1 MDNIFSSKQVA
12 NILGVNESSIK
23 RWTNNGELKCFKT
36 PGGHRKFKKDD
47 IKSFAKRYSIKIENT
62 LFDSRITDEKSN
74 FIDYDKV
81 NELLLRKLFN
91 HSEEEIFDFIYSLLN
106 NGIEPIELFDDVI
119 SKVMT
124 KIGMMWERNE
134 IGVEVEHIASCKLI
148 NVLIRI
154 EKELK
159 NSSNGNKVI
168 CSTLGNELHEIPVLV
183 LKIMLSYYGWRVI
196 YPGVNLPK
204 KSLIKLINENKP
216 DLVCLSLMFI
226 DNSNKSAADIKEIH
240 SVCKKANSKLV
251 VGGNSLS
258 KIKEK
263 IKFVDFQSANLKQ
276 LLNYTKENFII

>member
-23 RWTNNGELKCFKT
+23 RWTNSGELKCFKT

-47 IKSFAKRYSIKIENT
+47 IKSFAKRYSIKISNT
-62 LFDSRITDEKSN
+62 FFVDKYSDERVK
-74 FIDYDKV
+74 FINYEKV

-91 HSEEEIFDFIYSLLN
+91 HSEEEIYDFIYSLLD
-106 NGIEPIELFDDVI
+106 NGIEPIELFDEII
-119 SKVMT
+119 SNVMT
-124 KIGMMWERNE
+124 KIGLMWENNE

-148 NVLIRI
+148 NALMRI

-159 NSSNGNKVI
+159 SSSNGNKVI
-168 CSTLGNELHEIPVLV
+168 CTTLGNELHEIPVLV

-204 KSLIKLINENKP
+204 KSLMKLINENKP
-216 DLVCLSLMFI
+216 DLVCLSLMYT
-226 DNSNKSAADIKEIH
+226 DNINKSAAEIKEIH
-240 SVCKKANSKLV
+240 SVCKKNNTKLV
-251 VGGNSLS
+251 IGGNALS
-258 KIKEK
+258 KIKDK
-263 IKFVDFQSANLKQ
+263 IDFVDFQSGNLKQ

>member
-216 DLVCLSLMFI
+216 DLVCLSLMFT
-226 DNSNKSAADIKEIH
+226 DNANKSASDIKEIH
-240 SVCKKANSKLV
+240 SVCKKTNTKLA
-251 VGGNSLS
+251 VGGNSLP
-258 KIKEK
+258 KIKDK